1 MVGNINVTQ
10 VCAGKKNNLK
20 ILISGT
26 KEAYEWQ
33 QETPANLWIGHKD
46 SGNEIIY
53 AGKNNLQI
61 CRMDIR

>member
-1 MVGNINVTQ
+1 MRR
-10 VCAGKKNNLK
+10 KKNNLK

-53 AGKNNLQI
+53 AGKNNLSEKSDALQI